1 VASALGLC
9 PHFSVE
15 DYYFPVDDVQQPE
28 MFANAELDAPESFR
42 GTKLVP
48 FRQHN
53 LVTKYHIAHFTIG
66 IIFHGNDTLRYKI
79 SSKQ

>member
-28 MFANAELDAPESFR
+28 MFANAELDSPETFCD
-42 GTKLVP
+42 TKLVP
-48 FRQHN
+48 LWQHH
-53 LVTKYHIAHFTIG
+53 LVTYLSIWMTSLRVQSCVVSCCFRCV
-66 IIFHGNDTLRYKI
+66 II
-79 SSKQ
+79 